1 VKVEVLYLK
10 GCPNHEPAVE
20 QVQKALRSEGLPI
33 LVNEVELT
41 DPAMAQEVG
50 FLGSPSIRIDGIDV
64 GPGAREVKTFGFS
77 CRTYSDDEGRR
88 SGLPQSASSNRRR
101 VKAEARELKTNKQF
115 GVSCSRRRCRRPR
128 IFLLPGPLILVVMG
142 FSGAWI
148 GSLSA
153 LEPYRPLF
161 LGFTLIALLLA
172 GFRIFR
178 RAKDCDVDGACSTP
192 HTRRTQKFIFS
203 VVALLAVV
211 AFAFPHLER
220 FFY

>member
-1 VKVEVLYLK
+1 
-10 GCPNHEPAVE
+10 
-20 QVQKALRSEGLPI
+20 
-33 LVNEVELT
+33 
-41 DPAMAQEVG
+41 M
-50 FLGSPSIRIDGIDV
+50 
-64 GPGAREVKTFGFS
+64 
-77 CRTYSDDEGRR
+77 
-88 SGLPQSASSNRRR
+88 
-101 VKAEARELKTNKQF
+101 
-115 GVSCSRRRCRRPR
+115 
-128 IFLLPGPLILVVMG
+128 MG

-178 RAKDCDVDGACSTP
+178 RAKNCDVNVNGICSTP
-192 HTRRTQKFIFS
+192 RTRRTQKFIFS

-211 AFAFPHLER
+211 AFAFPYLAR

>member
-1 VKVEVLYLK
+1 MNSK
-10 GCPNHEPAVE
+10 PT
-20 QVQKALRSEGLPI
+20 SSS
-33 LVNEVELT
+33 
-41 DPAMAQEVG
+41 G
-50 FLGSPSIRIDGIDV
+50 FLAV
-64 GPGAREVKTFGFS
+64 GGVAAV
-77 CRTYSDDEGRR
+77 
-88 SGLPQSASSNRRR
+88 LASSCC
-101 VKAEARELKTNKQF
+101 L
-115 GVSCSRRRCRRPR
+115 
-128 IFLLPGPLILVVMG
+128 GPLILVMMG

-178 RAKDCDVDGACSTP
+178 PAKDCDVDGTCSTP
-192 HTRRTQKFIFS
+192 RTRRAQIFIFS

-211 AFAFPHLER
+211 AFAFPFLAR